1 MNWLKT
7 TFKMV
12 LITEWL
18 GWLSKWITTEGVKPH
33 ISNIICGFWVYP
45 RVVNFAAQNTAD
57 GSFCGK
63 NAASLG
69 LCQFSAVA
77 KKLHVV
83 TPAKYTLTNSKKCH
97 NVTPLEV
104 NTQSTY
110 THMYTKANTHSNS
123 LKKLHIVTHTEKNA
137 HKRIKSLQTH
147 TRTQTQTCKKKVLQI
162 VMFAKIHTHA

>member
-1 MNWLKT
+1 M
-7 TFKMV
+7 
-12 LITEWL
+12 
-18 GWLSKWITTEGVKPH
+18 
-33 ISNIICGFWVYP
+33 
-45 RVVNFAAQNTAD
+45 NFAAQNTAD

-83 TPAKYTLTNSKKCH
+83 TPAKYTHNYTLTNSKKCH

-110 THMYTKANTHSNS
+110 T
-123 LKKLHIVTHTEKNA
+123 
-137 HKRIKSLQTH
+137 RI
-147 TRTQTQTCKKKVLQI
+147 
-162 VMFAKIHTHA
+162 